1 MVLICRRILV
11 TWDKKWFHASFVTL
25 CLEVR
30 QKCLYMLLLAKE
42 VSITLSLLQKNLQS
56 RVMLLKANPMGH
68 LSHYYSSQQTEKPRL
83 KFIFLVT
90 STKSPRE
97 KKSKR
102 VIAQRCDM
110 SPIEQIT
117 LLVPNQL
124 RLVRLIQK
132 IHAIQNMKLSWNV
145 KVQKG

>member
-97 KKSKR
+97 KKKQKSDCTTLWYESYWTDHIACPKSIKTGQTDSKNT
-102 VIAQRCDM
+102 CHT
-110 SPIEQIT
+110 EHET
-117 LLVPNQL
+117 EL
-124 RLVRLIQK
+124 K
-132 IHAIQNMKLSWNV
+132 C
-145 KVQKG
+145 

>member
-1 MVLICRRILV
+1 
-11 TWDKKWFHASFVTL
+11 
-25 CLEVR
+25 
-30 QKCLYMLLLAKE
+30 MLLLAKE
-42 VSITLSLLQKNLQS
+42 VSIILSLLQKNLQS

-90 STKSPRE
+90 PTKSPRE

-132 IHAIQNMKLSWNV
+132 IHAIQNMKLS
-145 KVQKG
+145 

>member
-30 QKCLYMLLLAKE
+30 QKCLYMLLLAKK
-42 VSITLSLLQKNLQS
+42 VSKILSLLQKNLQS

-83 KFIFLVT
+83 NFIFLVT
-90 STKSPRE
+90 PTKSPRE
-97 KKSKR
+97 KKKKQKSDCTTLWYESYRTDHIACPKSIKTGQTDSKNT
-102 VIAQRCDM
+102 CHT
-110 SPIEQIT
+110 EHET
-117 LLVPNQL
+117 EL
-124 RLVRLIQK
+124 K
-132 IHAIQNMKLSWNV
+132 C
-145 KVQKG
+145 

>member
-1 MVLICRRILV
+1 MVKVYIPCYIY
-11 TWDKKWFHASFVTL
+11 K
-25 CLEVR
+25 
-30 QKCLYMLLLAKE
+30 
-42 VSITLSLLQKNLQS
+42 ITK
-56 RVMLLKANPMGH
+56 RK
-68 LSHYYSSQQTEKPRL
+68 
-83 KFIFLVT
+83 
-90 STKSPRE
+90 

-132 IHAIQNMKLSWNV
+132 IHAIQNMKLS
-145 KVQKG
+145 